1 LKTLIIKL
9 GATGDVV
16 RTTTLLDVLQ
26 GEIHWLT
33 SDENLI
39 MLSGNER
46 LKRCVPWAQASLL
59 ADTRYDLV
67 INLEDSFDVGQFLG
81 SIRYKELFGSY
92 LDKSNKLTYTES
104 SREWFDIGII
114 SRLGKTR
121 ADELKYQ
128 NSRSYQEL
136 IFGAL
141 GYAFEGHK
149 YYLPNAID
157 TDLQGDVAI
166 ANSSGAVW
174 PMKTWACYGELK
186 EMLEIAGYRVNIL
199 PTRPTLLE
207 HIADVR
213 NHTFLISGDTLPMH
227 IALGSKMKCITI
239 FQCTSPWEIHDY
251 GLQLKVVSPLLRKYF
266 YARHFDVEATTCIPL
281 AEVYE
286 KVIEYFGTAH
296 RVAGELVRSVS

>member
-16 RTTTLLDVLQ
+16 RTTTLLEILP

-39 MLSGNER
+39 MLSGNQR
-46 LKRCVPWAQASLL
+46 LKRCVPWTQASCLG
-59 ADTRYDLV
+59 DTHYDLV
-67 INLEDSFDVGQFLG
+67 INLEDSFDVGQCLS
-81 SIRYKELFGSY
+81 SISYKELFGSY

-114 SRLGKTR
+114 SRFGKIR

-128 NSRSYQEL
+128 NRKTYQGL

-141 GYAFEGHK
+141 GYAFQDQK
-149 YYLPNAID
+149 YYLPGGID
-157 TDLQGDVAI
+157 TVLHGDVAI
-166 ANSSGAVW
+166 ASSSGVVW
-174 PMKTWACYGELK
+174 PMKTWAYYDELK
-186 EMLEIAGYRVNIL
+186 GMLEMAGYSVNVL

-227 IALGSKMKCITI
+227 IALGSSMKCITI

-251 GLQLKVVSPLLRKYF
+251 GLQLKIVSPVLKKYF

-281 AEVYE
+281 TDVYE
-286 KVIEYFGTAH
+286 AAMEFFGSPK
-296 RVAGELVRSVS
+296 RQIREFKRSTH

>member
-16 RTTTLLDVLQ
+16 RTTTLLEILP

-39 MLSGNER
+39 MLSGNQR
-46 LKRCVPWAQASLL
+46 LKRCVPWTQASLL
-59 ADTRYDLV
+59 ADTHYDLV
-67 INLEDSFDVGQFLG
+67 INLEDSFDVGQFLS
-81 SIRYKELFGSY
+81 SISYKELFGSY
-92 LDKSNKLTYTES
+92 LDKSNKLIYTES

-114 SRLGKTR
+114 SRFGKTR

-128 NSRSYQEL
+128 NRKSYQEL

-141 GYAFEGHK
+141 GYAFEDQK
-149 YYLPNAID
+149 YYLPDGID
-157 TDLQGDVAI
+157 TELQGDVAL

-174 PMKTWACYGELK
+174 PMKTWAYYGELK
-186 EMLEIAGYRVNIL
+186 KMLEMDGYRVNLL

-213 NHTFLISGDTLPMH
+213 NHRFLISGDTLPMH
-227 IALGSKMKCITI
+227 IGLGSNMKCITI

-286 KVIEYFGTAH
+286 KVIEFFGNSE
-296 RVAGELVRSVS
+296 RQIIERNRSIQ